1 MSSNIRIPK
10 VCEYCKNSFT
20 AQKSSTKY
28 CSLTCA
34 QRNYKKTK
42 RDEKVDK
49 AHKEY
54 TKIQQNKQPKL
65 ADSTINLKAYLSV
78 KDTCK
83 MLNASDSTIRKY
95 IKEGKINTIR
105 IGKKH
110 IIKREDIE
118 KMFQL

>member
-1 MSSNIRIPK
+1 MSSNMRIPK
-10 VCEYCKNSFT
+10 VCEYCKNEFT
-20 AQKSSTKY
+20 AQKLATKY
-28 CSLTCA
+28 CSLKCA

-42 RDEKVDK
+42 RDEKINA

-54 TKIQQNKQPKL
+54 PEIRQNNKPKL
-65 ADSTINLKAYLSV
+65 ADTIIYPKSYLTV

-95 IKEGKINTIR
+95 IKDGKIKTIR

-118 KMFQL
+118 KMFQI

>member
-1 MSSNIRIPK
+1 M
-10 VCEYCKNSFT
+10 
-20 AQKSSTKY
+20 
-28 CSLTCA
+28 
-34 QRNYKKTK
+34 
-42 RDEKVDK
+42 DK

-54 TKIQQNKQPKL
+54 TKTQQNKPSKL
-65 ADSTINLKAYLSV
+65 ADSTINQKAYLSV

-118 KMFQL
+118 KMFHSCIKSNKFVALYHPF

>member
-20 AQKSSTKY
+20 AQKLTTKC
-28 CSLTCA
+28 CSLKCA
-34 QRNYKKTK
+34 QRNYKKAK
-42 RDEKVDK
+42 RDEKIDT

-54 TKIQQNKQPKL
+54 TKIQQNKKPNLEEASINPKP
-65 ADSTINLKAYLSV
+65 YLTV

-110 IIKREDIE
+110 IIKREDLE
-118 KMFQL
+118 KLFQI